1 MYSKQAQKNKKK
13 RKNSWILCVSRLYSQ
28 EKRKK
33 KKQKILE
40 GSPTGE
46 LFDLHTDDQAQS
58 LAHRMTPSRISGVAP
73 EMQSREKALSTMG
86 CDHKQTNFKK

>member
-28 EKRKK
+28 EKRK